1 MGHRQLGQRFEGLAP
16 LKFQSRSC
24 LWSCSSSILG
34 ITLSVNVFLKC
45 IPASCVS
52 LTAVGLVGGVG
63 GKITSL

>member
-1 MGHRQLGQRFEGLAP
+1 MGHRQLGQRFEGLAT